1 MKLQLWGQTVASVLT
16 DSSFEPSQRDLDA
29 VEMWAGC
36 KAVARAVAAKG
47 EVAETVEIIDDAD
60 QQDLTT
66 QGGFHYAVKLVMR
79 VKLGGLLGM
88 APVCSSW
95 VFANMS
101 NTKRTK
107 ENPCGDRSYPQV
119 VSGNLQ
125 AKVATFCL
133 LLAHA
138 RGLYAFMENPASS
151 MIFRYSPVELAMIYL
166 TRIANGHIVIS
177 HACRF
182 SEQPVGKRAK
192 KPFKLFAIG
201 SKPGWLSPL
210 RKLCQCGDAGH
221 SLLMVQKTPG
231 KSTGC
236 KAMKDSQHYSDNFG
250 SAIVQAWHNAR
261 LELQCSDSYMP
272 SAEVALK
279 VLPSA
284 KAASRAAPKAK
295 LKATAK
301 PKATAKL
308 TAKAAS
314 KKRPLEEDPASWK
327 RRDGFQE
334 DPASWKNRE

>member
-66 QGGFHYAVKLVMR
+66 LGGFHYAVKLVMR

-182 SEQPVGKRAK
+182 SEEPVGKRAK

-221 SLLMVQKTPG
+221 NLLMRSVAG
-231 KSTGC
+231 KVTGSSA
-236 KAMKDSQHYSDNFG
+236 AMKGSQHYSDNFG

-261 LELQCSDSYMP
+261 SELQLSHSSMP
-272 SAEVALK
+272 SAEAAT
-279 VLPSA
+279 SA
-284 KAASRAAPKAK
+284 EAASSAAPKAQ
-295 LKATAK
+295 LKAKTK
-301 PKATAKL
+301 LKATAKL

-314 KKRPLEEDPASWK
+314 KKRPLEEDPDSWK

-334 DPASWKNRE
+334 DHDSWKNREG